1 MYCVLCMVYYV
12 WCMETEVLKNKSNQ
26 TAYSKKLFGIF
37 PIPNTQYPIHP
48 QKGMTALEIVIA
60 LAIVLLVGALI
71 AIPLARFKNNQLL
84 VSSAEQIISALREA
98 RANTLAAKNDTVH
111 GVHFESGRFV
121 IFSTSWSEGAAG
133 NTVTYFQE
141 PVYLPTI
148 SLSGGGSDVLFTRL
162 TGKTSQPGT
171 LVLQLEGN
179 ASSQKTITIDASG
192 AVSVSE

>member
-1 MYCVLCMVYYV
+1 M
-12 WCMETEVLKNKSNQ
+12 TIKNQESKVKSP
-26 TAYSKKLFGIF
+26 AGKR
-37 PIPNTQYPIHP
+37 
-48 QKGMTALEIVIA
+48 GMTALEIVVA
-60 LAIVLLVGALI
+60 LSIIVLVGALI
-71 AIPLARFKNNQLL
+71 TIPFIRFKNSQLL
-84 VSSAEQIISALREA
+84 VSSSEQVVSALREA

-121 IFSTSWSEGAAG
+121 IFQTSWSEGAAG
-133 NTVTYFQE
+133 NVETYFQS

-171 LVLQLEGN
+171 LVLQLNGN

-192 AVSVSE
+192 AVSAGE